1 MPVKRGA
8 RGGRPRHETIDRL
21 RPTTGR
27 VLGALFSM
35 LGPGGAEGMA
45 VADLYAGTGAF
56 GIAALRKGAER
67 ALFIERDRKLCGR
80 IEEALAKGGLSERA
94 TVRQG
99 DTIAVLGRVDSKFD
113 LVFADPPYRL
123 NPFEPLLGRLSS
135 RGMLERDA
143 VVYLEHSSRTTL
155 PDTLPGVTM
164 VSRRVYGDSA
174 VSVYRNA
181 DLPVGAP
188 ERGAQCS

>member
-1 MPVKRGA
+1 M
-8 RGGRPRHETIDRL
+8 

-35 LGPGGAEGMA
+35 LGPGGAEGMN

-56 GIAALRKGAER
+56 GITALRKGAER

-80 IEEALAKGGLSERA
+80 IEEALEKGGFSERA

-99 DTIAVLGRVDSKFD
+99 DTITVLGRVDSRFD

-123 NPFEPLLGRLSS
+123 NPFEPLLGRLSG
-135 RGMLERDA
+135 RGMLERNA

-155 PDTLPGVTM
+155 PDTLPGVAI

-181 DLPVGAP
+181 EKPVEASSGGP
-188 ERGAQCS
+188 DCS

>member
-1 MPVKRGA
+1 M
-8 RGGRPRHETIDRL
+8 

-35 LGPGGAEGMA
+35 LGPGGVEGMT

-56 GIAALRKGAER
+56 GISALRRGAER

-80 IEEALAKGGLSERA
+80 IKEALEKGGFSERA

-99 DTIAVLGRVDSKFD
+99 DTSAVLGRVDIKFD

-123 NPFEPLLGRLSS
+123 DPFAPLLGRLSS

-164 VSRRVYGDSA
+164 VSRRDYGDSA

-181 DLPVGAP
+181 GDPVGTT
-188 ERGAQCS
+188 ERGPHCP

>member
-8 RGGRPRHETIDRL
+8 RGGRPGHETKNRL
-21 RPTTGR
+21 RPTTSR

-35 LGPGGAEGMA
+35 LGPGGAEGRI

-67 ALFIERDRKLCGR
+67 ALFVERDRQLCGR
-80 IEEALAKGGLSERA
+80 IEEALKKGGFSEKA

-99 DTIAVLGRVDSKFD
+99 DTIAVLGRLESKFD

-135 RGMLERDA
+135 RGMLDRDA
-143 VVYLEHSSRTTL
+143 VIYLEHSSRTEL
-155 PDTLPGVTM
+155 PDKLPGVTI
-164 VSRRVYGDSA
+164 VSRRIYGDSA
-174 VSVYRNA
+174 ISVYRNA
-181 DLPVGAP
+181 DRPVDTSA
-188 ERGAQCS
+188 RGSHCP

>member
-8 RGGRPRHETIDRL
+8 PGGRHRHETRDRL

-35 LGPGGAEGMA
+35 LGPGGTEGLN

-56 GIAALRKGAER
+56 GIAALRKGAQR
-67 ALFIERDRKLCGR
+67 ALFIERDRRLCGR
-80 IEEALAKGGLSERA
+80 IEEALEKGGFSERA
-94 TVRQG
+94 SVKQG
-99 DTIAVLGRVDSKFD
+99 DTIAVLGRVESKFD

-123 NPFEPLLGRLSS
+123 NPFGPLLGQLSS

-155 PDTLPGVTM
+155 PDDLPGVTI

-181 DLPVGAP
+181 GLPVGAP
-188 ERGAQCS
+188 EQGKQCS

>member
-8 RGGRPRHETIDRL
+8 RGGRTRHETRDRL

-35 LGPGGAEGMA
+35 LGPGGAEGMT

-56 GIAALRKGAER
+56 GITALRKGAER

-80 IEEALAKGGLSERA
+80 IEEALEKGGFSERA

-99 DTIAVLGRVDSKFD
+99 DTITVLGRVDSRFD

-123 NPFEPLLGRLSS
+123 NPFEPLLGRLSG
-135 RGMLERDA
+135 RGLLEQEA
-143 VVYLEHSSRTTL
+143 VVYLEHSSRMTL
-155 PDTLPGVTM
+155 PDTLPGVAI

-174 VSVYRNA
+174 VSVYRSA
-181 DLPVGAP
+181 GKPVEASS
-188 ERGAQCS
+188 RGLDCS

>member
-8 RGGRPRHETIDRL
+8 RGGRPRQETKNRL

-35 LGPGGAEGMA
+35 LGPGGAEGRV

-56 GIAALRKGAER
+56 GIAALRRGAER
-67 ALFIERDRKLCGR
+67 ALFVERDRQLCGR
-80 IEEALAKGGLSERA
+80 IEEALKKGGFSERA

-99 DTIAVLGRVDSKFD
+99 DTIAVLGRVESKFD

-123 NPFEPLLGRLSS
+123 NPFEPLLGRLSG
-135 RGMLERDA
+135 RGLLERDA
-143 VVYLEHSSRTTL
+143 VVYLEHSSRTEL
-155 PDTLPGVTM
+155 PDTLPGVTL
-164 VSRRVYGDSA
+164 VSRRIYGDSA

-181 DLPVGAP
+181 GRQADTSARRSICP
-188 ERGAQCS
+188 

>member
-1 MPVKRGA
+1 MQVKRGA
-8 RGGRPRHETIDRL
+8 RGGRPRYEAKNRL
-21 RPTTGR
+21 RPTTSR

-35 LGPGGAEGMA
+35 LGPGGAEGRA

-67 ALFIERDRKLCGR
+67 ALFIERDRQLCGR
-80 IEEALAKGGLSERA
+80 IEEALQKGGFSDKA

-99 DTIAVLGRVDSKFD
+99 DTIAVLGRIESKFD

-135 RGMLERDA
+135 RGMLEQDA
-143 VVYLEHSSRTTL
+143 VVYLEHSSRTEL
-155 PDTLPGVTM
+155 PDTLPGVAI
-164 VSRRVYGDSA
+164 VSRRIYGDSA
-174 VSVYRNA
+174 VSVYRS
-181 DLPVGAP
+181 DGRPVNTSA
-188 ERGAQCS
+188 RGSHCP

>member
-1 MPVKRGA
+1 M
-8 RGGRPRHETIDRL
+8 T
-21 RPTTGR
+21 
-27 VLGALFSM
+27 
-35 LGPGGAEGMA
+35 

-56 GIAALRKGAER
+56 GITALRKGAER

-80 IEEALAKGGLSERA
+80 IEEALEKGGFSERA

-99 DTIAVLGRVDSKFD
+99 DTITVLGRVDSRFD

-123 NPFEPLLGRLSS
+123 NPFQPLLGRLSG

-181 DLPVGAP
+181 GEPVVASSRDP
-188 ERGAQCS
+188 DCS